1 MRQKIEESG
10 GEKKRTIG
18 AGSLIFGSMLLF
30 TALLDT
36 MFSFKTGIS
45 GGIFNY
51 IIFAGG
57 AVLLLNGFL
66 RGR

>member
-1 MRQKIEESG
+1 MGQEIKG
-10 GEKKRTIG
+10 KAGEKNGAGG

-36 MFSFKTGIS
+36 MFSFKTGVS
-45 GGIFNY
+45 GGLFNY
-51 IIFAGG
+51 IIISGG
-57 AVLLLNGFL
+57 AIVLLNGLL

>member
-10 GEKKRTIG
+10 DGKKRTIG

-51 IIFAGG
+51 IIFSGG
-57 AVLLLNGFL
+57 AVLLLNGLL
-66 RGR
+66 RSR

>member
-1 MRQKIEESG
+1 MRQKIDESG
-10 GEKKRTIG
+10 EGKKRTIG

-51 IIFAGG
+51 IIFSGG
-57 AVLLLNGFL
+57 AVLLLNGIL
-66 RGR
+66 RSR

>member
-1 MRQKIEESG
+1 M
-10 GEKKRTIG
+10 G

-45 GGIFNY
+45 GGLFNY
-51 IIFAGG
+51 IIFSGG
-57 AVLLLNGFL
+57 AVLLLNGLL
-66 RGR
+66 RSR